1 MLFKKASRIFMTGGV
16 FICFFLLTAAPAHA
30 VIGDLNYNMPG
41 QKQGE
46 TVVVDKTDTKALD
59 TCRDEKTRTET
70 LLKNCQGANNLL
82 TSTQEELKNGKNTL
96 LYIAIVSG
104 TAALIF
110 AAATLILF
118 LKLKKAQAPAPVSSV
133 S

>member
-1 MLFKKASRIFMTGGV
+1 MKGGV
-16 FICFFLLTAAPAHA
+16 FICLFLLAAAPSYA
-30 VIGDLNYNMPG
+30 VVGDLNYNMPG

-46 TVVVDKTDTKALD
+46 TVVVDKTDTKALE

-96 LYIAIVSG
+96 LYIAIASG
-104 TAALIF
+104 LTALAF
-110 AAATLILF
+110 AAATLVLF
-118 LKLKKAQAPAPVSSV
+118 LKLKKAPVPAPVSSA